1 MAKDSETRAA
11 KQRWVIKLGS
21 ALLAQPQAGLNL
33 PLIASLADVCV
44 RLQKQGIDPVLVSSG
59 AISQGLVRLGW
70 VGRPHELHQLQVAAA
85 VGQMGLSPGVSRALS
100 RNTVSRQRRS
110 C

>member
-1 MAKDSETRAA
+1 MTSVAKDSETRAA

-59 AISQGLVRLGW
+59 AISRVWFGSDGSVDPMNCINCRL
-70 VGRPHELHQLQVAAA
+70 P
-85 VGQMGLSPGVSRALS
+85 
-100 RNTVSRQRRS
+100 RRS
-110 C
+110 VRWV